1 MLDSFVI
8 VGLTMV
14 IVNVIKTYKPFKT
27 QRGRLIVPLLVF
39 IVAAILNVIN
49 ALLFGGEL
57 LEAFRDGLVFGAS
70 AGGIYSMGKK
80 QIEYCKNCNDL

>member
-1 MLDSFVI
+1 MLDNFII

-27 QRGRLIVPLLVF
+27 QRGKLIIPLLVF
-39 IVAAILNVIN
+39 LVAAALNVIN

-57 LEAFRDGLVFGAS
+57 QQAFKDGLVLGAS

-80 QIEYCKNCNDL
+80 QIEYCKNCN